1 MTTLLI
7 KDLPKSEDLDAKTM
21 SAVRGGFDFGQ
32 MGHNFDLYSDLY
44 ANLGGMDWTKVAKQ
58 EPAKPA
64 VTQSNSITQGG
75 NLYSANSLIGGSV
88 INAPI
93 AAGFNVVGPA

>member
-7 KDLPKSEDLDAKTM
+7 KDLYKSDELDAKAM
-21 SAVRGGFDFGQ
+21 SAVRGGFNFGQ
-32 MGHNFDLYSDLY
+32 MGHNFDLDSWLR
-44 ANLGGMDWTKVAKQ
+44 GMVQ
-58 EPAKPA
+58 EPTHAPAKPS
-64 VTQSNSITQGG
+64 VTQSNDITQGG